1 MKSFKEYLNESLTN
15 DDLVRARYFGKKAY
29 SRRIENNPKKD
40 VVFVNGFLNGMDV
53 KTHSKL
59 EKEYKKGYEEAK
71 KDEDSSKLRAT
82 KSSQQALKQAKQR
95 RELEK
100 IEAERKK
107 EEEKKLEKN
116 PYYKKTIEYD
126 VEDVTCDKC
135 GGAGYIENF
144 KHNRMGECFK
154 CKTKGT
160 LKQRVKKVKWVFDQ
174 KKYDKD
180 HPNADWWEGMI
191 S

>member
-82 KSSQQALKQAKQR
+82 PTSPPGNSSSS
-95 RELEK
+95 
-100 IEAERKK
+100 EAITFSKP
-107 EEEKKLEKN
+107 L
-116 PYYKKTIEYD
+116 
-126 VEDVTCDKC
+126 
-135 GGAGYIENF
+135 
-144 KHNRMGECFK
+144 
-154 CKTKGT
+154 T
-160 LKQRVKKVKWVFDQ
+160 LST
-174 KKYDKD
+174 
-180 HPNADWWEGMI
+180 PSAIADT
-191 S
+191 